1 MEHSQL
7 CLSVITINK
16 KAINKLKV
24 LIPTDFSDE
33 ANNAVHYA
41 IDFLSKR
48 KADLYFLNT
57 FISPHGGSG
66 MLISIDQILAKDS
79 SKELNKLKRRLEHKN
94 AFEGLTYNVISESG
108 YLESAIDKF
117 NQIHRFDLII
127 MGTKVE
133 SGFSGALFGSTA
145 SKVIAQSKIPVL
157 TIPEPVK
164 FEGINTVLLTTDGK
178 PFNNSM
184 VVTLIKKMVE
194 SYPDSL
200 QVIHVE
206 TPLSKTKL
214 ESIKTNIASLGKSLN
229 IDDQKLLRT
238 SGESF
243 VEGIDQ
249 YLSDNKVDMLL
260 MVPRKASF
268 LEKFMN
274 ISDTRDVTHQIKIP
288 LWTFCD

>member
-1 MEHSQL
+1 
-7 CLSVITINK
+7 
-16 KAINKLKV
+16 
-24 LIPTDFSDE
+24 
-33 ANNAVHYA
+33 
-41 IDFLSKR
+41 
-48 KADLYFLNT
+48 
-57 FISPHGGSG
+57 
-66 MLISIDQILAKDS
+66 
-79 SKELNKLKRRLEHKN
+79 
-94 AFEGLTYNVISESG
+94 
-108 YLESAIDKF
+108 
-117 NQIHRFDLII
+117 
-127 MGTKVE
+127 
-133 SGFSGALFGSTA
+133 
-145 SKVIAQSKIPVL
+145 
-157 TIPEPVK
+157 
-164 FEGINTVLLTTDGK
+164 
-178 PFNNSM
+178 M

-288 LWTFCD
+288 LWTFRD